1 MDLDALREK
10 IKAKRVKLDAE
21 PKEETPYNPVGQETA
36 LDIFAKYIFT
46 HMTVFMET
54 KALLCYE
61 YVFTNRFKHH
71 DYSLLKDAR
80 LNELKELLKAQD
92 PKNKLE
98 IVVRYKGLVTVGPET
113 YQDSARIDDMIF
125 VRFTFNDNN
134 DA

>member
-10 IKAKRVKLDAE
+10 IKAKRVKLDAA
-21 PKEETPYNPVGQETA
+21 PKEATPYNPAEQETE
-36 LDIFAKYIFT
+36 LDIFAKQIFT
-46 HMTVFMET
+46 YMTVVMEE
-54 KALLCYE
+54 KALWCHE
-61 YVFTNRFKHH
+61 FVFSHRFRHH
-71 DYSLLKDAR
+71 DFSLLDKDN
-80 LNELKELLKAQD
+80 LKKLKELLKALD
-92 PKNKLE
+92 PKNRLE